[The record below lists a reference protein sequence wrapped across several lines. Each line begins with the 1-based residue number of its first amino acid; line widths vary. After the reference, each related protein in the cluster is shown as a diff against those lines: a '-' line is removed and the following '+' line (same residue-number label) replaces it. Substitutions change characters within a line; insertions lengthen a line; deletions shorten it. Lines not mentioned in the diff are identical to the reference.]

1 MEPEV
6 ALGNLTFAGR
16 EGFGPIGNTSNLT
29 VDQLLAM
36 LNPEN
41 YPRSYVNERLT
52 RHSVIIA
59 FYSTIVLVSLFGNL
73 FVCYV
78 ITKRRRM
85 RTRTNFLMTNMAVS
99 DLVYIE
105 IWSSRA
111 LRVISIVGYPR
122 ALIQNHERGKL

>member
-6 ALGNLTFAGR
+6 ALGNLTFVGR
-16 EGFGPIGNTSNLT
+16 EGLGPTGNMSNLT

-52 RHSVIIA
+52 RTSVIIA

-99 DLVYIE
+99 DLVY
-105 IWSSRA
+105 S
-111 LRVISIVGYPR
+111 
-122 ALIQNHERGKL
+122 